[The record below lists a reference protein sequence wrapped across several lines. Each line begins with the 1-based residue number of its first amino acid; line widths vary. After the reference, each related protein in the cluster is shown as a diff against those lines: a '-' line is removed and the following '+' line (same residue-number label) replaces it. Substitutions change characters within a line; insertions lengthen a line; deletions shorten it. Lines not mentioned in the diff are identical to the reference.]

1 MLIVV
6 TVFLRVT
13 VIVYLPSVKSVS
25 SDMFEVLKSRVS
37 DGAVR
42 STTMLSGFVM
52 EYSNVNDL

>member
-13 VIVYLPSVKSVS
+13 VIVYLPSFKSVS